1 MIPARGDRVGRQSPD
16 QEGDGRVRRAGEL
29 TSPFLFG
36 NLWAYVEVTKP
47 ASVLLLVFTGVAA
60 MIVAAGGLDL
70 PPGLLVRIVPAL
82 ALGCAGA
89 NTITCYIDRDMD
101 QLMERTKRRPLPSG
115 RIHPPERALYW
126 GLFLSVVSL
135 ALAWAVNPLVFLLGL
150 LGFADNVLVYSL
162 LLKRRSAW
170 NIILGGF
177 SGGIPVL
184 SGWAAVRGGI
194 DLTALLMA
202 AVVVLWIPNHIW
214 NLAIFH
220 ADDYRRVHVPMLPA
234 VVSLEKTTRCTMA
247 TVLLMYLLSL
257 ALYFVGGFGL
267 TYLAIAFI
275 FGLFVTASNFVLAL
289 HPSRE
294 KSWVMFKVSSPYLFV
309 LFLAMALDVLLV

>member
-1 MIPARGDRVGRQSPD
+1 MIPARGNRVGRHSPD

-29 TSPFLFG
+29 TSPSLFG

-47 ASVLLLVFTGVAA
+47 ASVLLLVFTGLAA

-70 PPGLLVRIVPAL
+70 PPGLLVRILPAL
-82 ALGCAGA
+82 VLGCGGA

-101 QLMERTKRRPLPSG
+101 LVMERTRRRPIPSR
-115 RIHPPERALYW
+115 RIDPPERALYW
-126 GLFLSVVSL
+126 GFLLTAISL
-135 ALAWAVNPLVFLLGL
+135 VLAWTINPLVFVLGL

-184 SGWAAVRGGI
+184 SAWAAVRGNI
-194 DLTALLMA
+194 DIVALLMA

-220 ADDYRRVHVPMLPA
+220 AEDYRKVRVPMLPA
-234 VVSLEKTTRCTMA
+234 VVSLERTTRCTMA
-247 TVLLMYLLSL
+247 TVLLMYLLSV

-267 TYLAIAFI
+267 IYLAVAFI
-275 FGLFVTASNFVLAL
+275 FGLFVTACNFVLAL

-309 LFLAMALDVLLV
+309 LFLAMAADMLLI